1 MSREIKFRAWDK
13 IQKEM
18 LFSSTGEY
26 PDFRSDTQHIKIVHD
41 GVLFADAPDMGYY
54 GGGDWSYLDGEF
66 EIMEYTGLKDKN
78 GREIYEGD
86 LLKDDAG
93 IGEVEWVQEHCAFMI
108 FTREPSFYYHMESDG
123 QLKVSEVIGNI
134 YENPELLHET

>member
-78 GREIYEGD
+78 GRKIYEGD
-86 LLKDDAG
+86 LVYVLQWKNKYKVIFDDGMFKASG
-93 IGEVEWVQEHCAFMI
+93 KAKFSLITIMGEVKC
-108 FTREPSFYYHMESDG
+108 
-123 QLKVSEVIGNI
+123 EVIGNI
-134 YENPELLHET
+134 YETPELIHGT